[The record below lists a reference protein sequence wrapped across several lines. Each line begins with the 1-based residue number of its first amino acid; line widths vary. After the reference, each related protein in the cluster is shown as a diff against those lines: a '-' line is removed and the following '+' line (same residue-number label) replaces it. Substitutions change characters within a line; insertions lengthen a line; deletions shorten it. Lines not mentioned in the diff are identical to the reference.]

1 MIIAKGILKVLKS
14 GKLGEVYNFGGNSE
28 MTNVDC
34 LRSIIKSIN
43 PAMNTE
49 ELIEYVTDRPGH
61 DARYAIDSSKSFK
74 ELGWKPLET
83 FSSGILK
90 TISWYEENMNWLSS
104 RVNS

>member
-1 MIIAKGILKVLKS
+1 
-14 GKLGEVYNFGGNSE
+14 

-74 ELGWKPLET
+74 ELDGSLLKHFQAE
-83 FSSGILK
+83 FK
-90 TISWYEENMNWLSS
+90 TISWYDENIDWLSS
-104 RVNS
+104 RVNSTEYKNWVVKNY